1 MGLERTLDS
10 QVSNHIAEIKDK
22 TMKNVT
28 MKLPKFISQLTYDR
42 TSNKALKKMKSCLL
56 ALPKK
61 TVWRLKNN
69 IDG

>member
-1 MGLERTLDS
+1 
-10 QVSNHIAEIKDK
+10 
-22 TMKNVT
+22 

>member
-1 MGLERTLDS
+1 MLIL
-10 QVSNHIAEIKDK
+10 SNHIAEIKDK
-22 TMKNVT
+22 TMKNAT

-42 TSNKALKKMKSCLL
+42 TSNKAIINKASKKMKSCLL